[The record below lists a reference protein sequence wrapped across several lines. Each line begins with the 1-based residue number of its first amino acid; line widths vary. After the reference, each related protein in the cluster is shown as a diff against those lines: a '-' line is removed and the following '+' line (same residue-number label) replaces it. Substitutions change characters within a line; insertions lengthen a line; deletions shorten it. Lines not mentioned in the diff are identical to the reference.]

1 MYFTYGWPT
10 VLQLKPRKIKKHRG
24 FTIEDMIYEDDNKNS
39 NTTTPPPLSPSS
51 SSPSQS
57 PDPSSTEPA
66 ETEPKIVEVPERVV
80 QILQSPIDGKYV
92 AILTTKRL
100 SIWSGH
106 QVNNNNNINIFLY
119 HILHSFSHV

>member
-24 FTIEDMIYEDDNKNS
+24 FTIEDMIYEDDSNNNVSTTPSPQPSPTVQDS
-39 NTTTPPPLSPSS
+39 NTPDASS
-51 SSPSQS
+51 IEKG
-57 PDPSSTEPA
+57 DIEPQF
-66 ETEPKIVEVPERVV
+66 VEIPERVV
-80 QILQSPIDGKYV
+80 QIQQSPIDGKYV

-106 QVNNNNNINIFLY
+106 QVNYHRQQHFIYHKIFNY
-119 HILHSFSHV
+119 F